1 MAMEGW
7 IYIIEG
13 GRYIFNDILIV
24 WARWP
29 TNDGIIIIRGRALI
43 VVVVVLLFGGGIVD
57 VVDAIINWMLLSAI
71 NQRVV

>member
-7 IYIIEG
+7 IIFNEG
-13 GRYIFNDILIV
+13 GRYIFNDTPIV

-43 VVVVVLLFGGGIVD
+43 VVVVALLFGGGIDD
-57 VVDAIINWMLLSAI
+57 VLWMQYNI
-71 NQRVV
+71 CCC